1 MDKLPSKGDML
12 KNCWQ
17 YKCDS
22 GKFADVSMIVKMAAQ
37 DCSEIWEKAIG
48 DRKVAPLLSQ
58 KVIEERLR
66 KLYSRGIGINKSKN
80 VSKKA
85 AFQEGMKELFDICSC
100 FCPPASCQDVR
111 CKTKECDGYYL
122 DCHCDIKFPKR
133 EVQFLLAS
141 EMEEK

>member
-1 MDKLPSKGDML
+1 
-12 KNCWQ
+12 
-17 YKCDS
+17 
-22 GKFADVSMIVKMAAQ
+22 MAPQ

-66 KLYSRGIGINKSKN
+66 KLYSRGIGINKNKN

-100 FCPPASCQDVR
+100 FCPTASCQDVR
-111 CKTKECDGYYL
+111 CKTNECDGYHL
-122 DCHCDIKFPKR
+122 DCHCDIKVPKR
-133 EVQFLLAS
+133 EVQFLLDQRDERKMKIAGADLKVTR
-141 EMEEK
+141 M